1 MMADRP
7 KTVEAA
13 TPKKIRKTS
22 QIEVEL
28 KDTIPPV
35 FINLSPAICAIKKE
49 YKVKHHKCW
58 RMWLTQQ
65 RKQRHHDQRR
75 GALLRRLQTEN
86 YESVFELDI
95 GELQDLIGMAN
106 DGVPFVWPTEIP
118 NMGAALELQN
128 MWILEDEM
136 EAKAGAAGA

>member
-1 MMADRP
+1 MMADSP

-13 TPKKIRKTS
+13 TPKKIIKTS

-49 YKVKHHKCW
+49 YKVKQRKCW

-65 RKQRHHDQRR
+65 RKQRHDDQRR
-75 GALLRRLQTEN
+75 GALLRRLQAGN
-86 YESVFELDI
+86 VLDLDL
-95 GELQDLIGMAN
+95 GELQDLVGMAN
-106 DGVPFVWPTEIP
+106 DGVPFVWPTAIR

-128 MWILEDEM
+128 MWILEDKM

>member
-1 MMADRP
+1 
-7 KTVEAA
+7 
-13 TPKKIRKTS
+13 
-22 QIEVEL
+22 
-28 KDTIPPV
+28 
-35 FINLSPAICAIKKE
+35 
-49 YKVKHHKCW
+49 
-58 RMWLTQQ
+58 MWLTQQ

-75 GALLRRLQTEN
+75 GALLRRLQTGN
-86 YESVFELDI
+86 YAERVLDLDT

-106 DGVPFVWPTEIP
+106 DGVPCVWPDAIP

>member
-1 MMADRP
+1 MAETP
-7 KTVEAA
+7 KTVEAV
-13 TPKKIRKTS
+13 TPKKIIKTS

-35 FINLSPAICAIKKE
+35 FINLTATFRAIKKE
-49 YKVKHHKCW
+49 YKVKHHKCR

-75 GALLRRLQTEN
+75 GALWRRLQAGN
-86 YESVFELDI
+86 VLDLDL
-95 GELQDLIGMAN
+95 GELQDLIAMAN
-106 DGVPFVWPTEIP
+106 DGVPFAWPTWIR